1 MLSYLAAMLLLTFT
15 AVGWVLTVLGMPGN
29 WLMVLAAGLY
39 AWWGPHEGVL
49 QIGWPAVVGLAVLAT
64 LGELLE
70 LVASVWGARRAG
82 GSRRAAVFALLGS
95 LAGALLGALVG
106 VPIPLVGSMIAAL
119 LGAALGALTG
129 AALAEFSLGEKTA
142 QSWRVGR
149 AAFWGRL
156 WGTGAKT
163 VVATIIVAAVFVA
176 VVI

>member
-1 MLSYLAAMLLLTFT
+1 MLSYLAVILLLS
-15 AVGWVLTVLGMPGN
+15 AIAAGWVLTVLGMPGN

-39 AWWGPHEGVL
+39 AWWGPDEGVL
-49 QIGWPAVVGLAVLAT
+49 QIGWPAVVGFAVLAV

-70 LVASVWGARRAG
+70 LAASVWGARRAG
-82 GSRRAAVFALLGS
+82 GSRRAALFALLGS
-95 LAGALLGALVG
+95 LGGAVLGALLGA
-106 VPIPLVGSMIAAL
+106 PIPLIGSMIAAL

-129 AALAEFSLGEKTA
+129 AMFAEFSLGENPTK
-142 QSWRVGR
+142 SWRVGR

-163 VVATIIVAAVFVA
+163 AVATALAAAILVA